1 MVAELPSSRFEGA
14 GAGSVPRFW
23 TASLASELGILL
35 TLSVVFPFLVH
46 ILPVPEDACLG
57 PRLLPMFYA
66 PLLAALLGRTRSA
79 LLVAMAAPWL
89 NWALTNHP
97 TPRGAIVA
105 MLQLFVFVGVVRG
118 LLAEVG
124 ARRFIAVPA
133 YFASLASATIV
144 VSVFPEL
151 IGGRPALAWVSNSL
165 AMAWPG
171 IGILLLINWLAV
183 RYPPPGAGGSG
194 LAA

>member
-1 MVAELPSSRFEGA
+1 MPH
-14 GAGSVPRFW
+14 FW
-23 TASLASELGILL
+23 TAALASELGILL
-35 TLSVVFPFLVH
+35 TLSVAFPFLVH
-46 ILPVPEDACLG
+46 ILPVPEEARLG

-79 LLVAMAAPWL
+79 LLVAIAAPWL

-105 MLQLFVFVGVVRG
+105 MLQLLIFVGAVRM
-118 LLAEVG
+118 LLARVG
-124 ARRFIAVPA
+124 ARWFLAAPA
-133 YFASLASATIV
+133 YFSSLASATIV
-144 VSVFPEL
+144 VAILPEL
-151 IGGRPALAWVSNSL
+151 IGGRPALVWVSSSL

-171 IGILLLINWLAV
+171 VGILLLINWLAV
-183 RYPPPGAGGSG
+183 RYPPPGAGGSE